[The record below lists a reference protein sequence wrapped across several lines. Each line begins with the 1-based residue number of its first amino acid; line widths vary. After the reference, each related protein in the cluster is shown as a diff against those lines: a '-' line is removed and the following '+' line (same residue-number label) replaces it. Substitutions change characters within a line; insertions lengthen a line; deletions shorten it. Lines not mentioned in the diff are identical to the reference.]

1 MDFRQL
7 RYFVA
12 VAEELSFSRAALR
25 LHISQ
30 PPISVQ
36 VKALETDL
44 GVTLF
49 DRDRRS
55 VALTEAGELFLD
67 HARRV
72 LKEVDA
78 ARLAARRAAKGEVG
92 LVRIGYTG
100 SVPMLEMFSD
110 LIRTFRAERPDVR
123 LELRHMSTNAQLRA
137 IAALELDVGFLRP
150 CADFTPA
157 PPLSLTPIWQDEL
170 MAFFPSDH
178 VLASGTGPVDLQTL
192 SAHDMVWIAGNVGC
206 GVHDQI
212 GALWRDAGLIPHIAQ
227 EARELRTVLSLV
239 AAGVGFT
246 ILPSCFRNGGVI
258 NVRERP
264 LVGANL
270 QSKLMLARRSHKL
283 AASIQRFVA
292 HTEIVAA
299 HWAKPA
305 DQPQPLPVAA

>member
-1 MDFRQL
+1 MEIRQL

-25 LHISQ
+25 LNVSQ

-44 GVTLF
+44 GVTLLN
-49 DRDRRS
+49 RDRRS
-55 VALTEAGELFLD
+55 VELTEAGELFLD

-72 LKEVDA
+72 LMEVDA

-92 LVRIGYTG
+92 LVRVGYTG
-100 SVPMLEMFSD
+100 SVPMLEMFTD
-110 LIRTFRAERPDVR
+110 LIRAFRTEQPGVR

-137 IAALELDVGFLRP
+137 IAAMELDVGFLRP
-150 CADFTPA
+150 CADFTPV
-157 PPLSLTPIWQDEL
+157 PPLRLTPIWRDEL

-178 VLASGTGPVDLQTL
+178 VLAAATGPVDLQAL
-192 SAHDMVWIAGNVGC
+192 APHDMVWIAGNVGC
-206 GVHDQI
+206 GIHDQI
-212 GALWRDAGLIPHIAQ
+212 GALWRDAGLVPHVAQ

-258 NVRERP
+258 NVKDRP
-264 LVGANL
+264 LAGANI
-270 QSKLMLARRSHKL
+270 QSKLMLAHRSHKL
-283 AASIQRFVA
+283 APSIRRFVIHA
-292 HTEIVAA
+292 EAAAA
-299 HWAKPA
+299 HWTKSVEPSHLL
-305 DQPQPLPVAA
+305 QVAA